1 MRFSS
6 PEVRAW
12 ELFTMLTGTTSGQ
25 EGAMY
30 SSVLQAAWSQPAIT
44 ALASLDRTRQA
55 GATSQ

>member
-1 MRFSS
+1 MRS
-6 PEVRAW
+6 PTPEIRAW
-12 ELFTMLTGTTSGQ
+12 ELFTMHTGTTSGQ

-55 GATSQ
+55 GSTSQ